1 VKLMGGILILLKML
15 LKIMGLFNV
24 NIVEDHLMRKLQIDI
39 FLTVLKRLSER

>member
-1 VKLMGGILILLKML
+1 MGGILILLKML

>member
-1 VKLMGGILILLKML
+1 MGDKPILLQML
-15 LKIMGLFNV
+15 LRITGLFNV

>member
-1 VKLMGGILILLKML
+1 MKLMGGILILLKML